1 MKEIKDS
8 FLASTEL
15 ITLTLKKEE
24 QNLKY
29 DVIFMGF
36 FLNSIFAPLWLHLHD
51 YFLLKK
57 KKKHFGGW
65 SKDIDFPS
73 SISDGF
79 KICSTSESI

>member
-36 FLNSIFAPLWLHLHD
+36 FF
-51 YFLLKK
+51 
-57 KKKHFGGW
+57 
-65 SKDIDFPS
+65 
-73 SISDGF
+73 
-79 KICSTSESI
+79 